1 MKQFKIIVTEYTT
14 YEKVITARSL
24 KSLQNKLNN
33 QDYDFIEVNHSDI
46 VDSEI
51 ENIYVE
57 EII

>member
-1 MKQFKIIVTEYTT
+1 MKQFKIIVTETTT